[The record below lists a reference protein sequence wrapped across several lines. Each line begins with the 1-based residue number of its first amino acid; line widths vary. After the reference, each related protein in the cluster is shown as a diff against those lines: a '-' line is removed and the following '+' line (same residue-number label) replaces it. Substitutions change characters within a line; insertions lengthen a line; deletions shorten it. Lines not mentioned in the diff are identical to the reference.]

1 MSPARPSSPTRNTLG
16 LMYYSKMIFKYILI
30 FFIWLTPTFLLAD
43 PWQIDQDENFITL
56 KKNGEIQ
63 HGNNIHFNFDKDN
76 GCKFNVFF
84 FIYTMQDNPSPLKE
98 IFEDPQIYLNFGGQD
113 ILASVGFT
121 SPFGLGEIAGIYV
134 ATNIPLSKDF
144 IQMNEDMLQDNLM
157 TMTIQKEYAKYFDI
171 PEENWSFENFG
182 DKMHEAHNTCIA
194 NQV

>member
-84 FIYTMQDNPSPLKE
+84 FIYTMQDNPSSLKE

-113 ILASVGFT
+113 ILS
-121 SPFGLGEIAGIYV
+121 LIHI
-134 ATNIPLSKDF
+134 
-144 IQMNEDMLQDNLM
+144 
-157 TMTIQKEYAKYFDI
+157 
-171 PEENWSFENFG
+171 
-182 DKMHEAHNTCIA
+182 
-194 NQV
+194 

>member
-1 MSPARPSSPTRNTLG
+1 
-16 LMYYSKMIFKYILI
+16 
-30 FFIWLTPTFLLAD
+30 
-43 PWQIDQDENFITL
+43 
-56 KKNGEIQ
+56 
-63 HGNNIHFNFDKDN
+63 
-76 GCKFNVFF
+76 
-84 FIYTMQDNPSPLKE
+84 MQDNPSPLKE

-171 PEENWSFENFG
+171 PEENWSFKNFG

>member
-1 MSPARPSSPTRNTLG
+1 
-16 LMYYSKMIFKYILI
+16 MYYSNVNLKYFVFLL
-30 FFIWLTPTFLLAD
+30 IWLIPPFALAD
-43 PWQIDQDENFITL
+43 PWQIEQDENFITL

-63 HGNNIHFNFDKDN
+63 HGNNIHFNFDKEN
-76 GCKFNVFF
+76 GCNFNVFF
-84 FIYTMQDNPSPLKE
+84 FIYTMQDNPSTLKE

-134 ATNIPLSKDF
+134 ATNITLSNEF

-157 TMTIQKEYAKYFDI
+157 TMTIQKDYAKYFDI

-182 DKMHEAHNTCIA
+182 DKIYEAHNTCIA